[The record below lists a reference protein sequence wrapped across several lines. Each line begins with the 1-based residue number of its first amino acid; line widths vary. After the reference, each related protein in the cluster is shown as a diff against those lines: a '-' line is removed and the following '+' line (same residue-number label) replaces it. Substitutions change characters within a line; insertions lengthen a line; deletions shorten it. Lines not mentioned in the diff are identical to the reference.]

1 MKNASKYIKLLLRIE
16 QKSQEGQAL
25 NPAFVTNSLKG
36 LKLMITFSKSQFLF
50 LWKKKHTTSLWLR

>member
-50 LWKKKHTTSLWLR
+50 L